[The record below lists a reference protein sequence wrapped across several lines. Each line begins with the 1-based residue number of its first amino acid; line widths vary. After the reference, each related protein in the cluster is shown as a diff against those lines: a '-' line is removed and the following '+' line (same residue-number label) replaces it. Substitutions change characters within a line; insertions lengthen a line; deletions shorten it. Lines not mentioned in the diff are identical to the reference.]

1 MLVFA
6 GLAFLAGC
14 SKRKPEAYAP
24 DLLARVDGHEIT
36 TTEFV
41 GRLRYV
47 VSPDSLAALA
57 DTSRRARLLQDLIDE
72 RLAALYAEE
81 TGVVD
86 SSDLWDALENVRRQ
100 AMLRELYLR
109 EVRDKAKV
117 SKEELRR
124 AYRYWRQELTVAFY
138 HALTLE
144 EAEWVRRGVLAG
156 KSFAELAG
164 ERYKRKF
171 SEDQFRRKLRW
182 GETDPALEAAA
193 YALRVGE
200 VSEPVK
206 VGQVYYVV
214 KLLNRR
220 MLGSPSEEDFKR
232 VAPALEK
239 KLRRR
244 KEDELAARFLRQH
257 LVQAGIQLRG
267 PVLSE
272 LVQYLGRYA
281 GPDSIVELTPET
293 LDSLLAEFE
302 WRDSA
307 LVVFSGKKWTV
318 KEALKRIEGVRLS
331 AFSPEL
337 MADRL
342 SRALFEAARDEVLVE
357 AAKDLGLD
365 KHPRVQRDVSVWR
378 DYLAAEIFK
387 RRAGTSRVLAVVDS
401 LREHVPVLIFR
412 TKLAS
417 LQFTSPDTTLGQQS
431 TPFRQL
437 AFPPWPVW
445 DQERATNPSR

>member
-1 MLVFA
+1 M
-6 GLAFLAGC
+6 
-14 SKRKPEAYAP
+14 
-24 DLLARVDGHEIT
+24 
-36 TTEFV
+36 
-41 GRLRYV
+41 
-47 VSPDSLAALA
+47 
-57 DTSRRARLLQDLIDE
+57 
-72 RLAALYAEE
+72 
-81 TGVVD
+81 D
-86 SSDLWDALENVRRQ
+86 SSDLRDALENVRRQ

-171 SEDQFRRKLRW
+171 SEDQFQRKLRW

-365 KHPRVQRDVSVWR
+365 KHPRVQRDVNVWR
-378 DYLAAEIFK
+378 DYVAAEIFK

-401 LREHVPVLIFR
+401 LREHVPVLILR